1 MARRP
6 RNPYPGLV
14 LAALVPALLLGGCW
28 RFADGRAPAA
38 DQPDTTLVG
47 SSPPSTVPA
56 VLGSPLLTVRRAPG
70 VLARDANLAAFT
82 TALQPLVASIG
93 SSSCLAVAIDG
104 QPVAAVND
112 TLSLR
117 PASNVKLITAA
128 VALEVL
134 GADFTYTTE
143 VQGSLGAGGVVA
155 GNLFL
160 VGGGD
165 PLLSSEWW
173 EGPNQKFPPFNV
185 TSIEALAD
193 SVVAAGVTTVNGSIV
208 GDASHY
214 DDEWYLPTWGSAL
227 RFTEGGPL
235 SGLLVN
241 DSREAVDRSSNDPA
255 VGAATVLTQLLQERG
270 ITVIGAPTKG
280 ASDASPV
287 VAAVTS
293 LPLPAV
299 LAEMLTTSDNN
310 TAELVLKEIGLQAG
324 SAPTTAAGLEVV
336 LRTLEAW
343 GVPLEGVA
351 LVDGSGLSD
360 ENRLT
365 CAALLAVLQHGSV
378 DDPVGSGLPVGGVPG
393 GTLFD
398 AFQEGQPLS
407 GIIRAKTGTLDNTDG
422 VANKPG
428 TKALAGYIPQM
439 GGGAIEFVLLLN
451 GETITNKTE
460 YRPIWELFASIMDA
474 YPSGPGVDTLAPQS

>member
-1 MARRP
+1 MPRR

-14 LAALVPALLLGGCW
+14 LVALVPALLLGGCW
-28 RFADGRAPAA
+28 RFADGRVPAA
-38 DQPDTTLVG
+38 AGTESTTVG
-47 SSPPSTVPA
+47 SSTVATTPA
-56 VLGSPLLTVRRAPG
+56 PLGAPLLTVRRAPA

-82 TALQPLVASIG
+82 TALQPLLAAINST
-93 SSSCLAVAIDG
+93 SCISVAIDG

-112 TLSLR
+112 TVSLR

-134 GADFTYTTE
+134 GSDFIYTTE
-143 VQGSLGAGGVVA
+143 VHASLGAGGVVA

-185 TSIEALAD
+185 TSIETLAD
-193 SVVAAGVTTVNGSIV
+193 SIVAAGVTAVNGSVV

-241 DSREAVDRSSNDPA
+241 DSREAVDRSSNDPSI
-255 VGAATVLTQLLQERG
+255 GAATVLTELLRQRG
-270 ITVIGAPTKG
+270 VTVSGEPSKG
-280 ASDASPV
+280 TSDGSPV
-287 VAAVTS
+287 VAS
-293 LPLPAV
+293 ISSQPLPAV

-324 SAPTTAAGLEVV
+324 GAPTSAAGIEVM
-336 LRTLEAW
+336 LRTLESW
-343 GVPLEGVA
+343 SVPMDGVT

-365 CAALLAVLQHGSV
+365 CAALMAVLQHGSV
-378 DDPVGSGLPVGGVPG
+378 DDPVGAGLPVGGVPG

-428 TKALAGYIPQM
+428 TKALAGYIPQA
-439 GGGAIEFVLLLN
+439 GGGAIEFALLLN

-460 YRPIWELFASIMDA
+460 YRPIWELFASIMAA
-474 YPSGPGVDTLAPQS
+474 YPSGPGVDTLAPQP